1 MTEAIFDTEV
11 IRLGSCAKEM
21 LDENMIVLFGKEVPE
36 LVEDVSFIHSSNCL
50 KAEPKKGDV
59 LAIGET
65 SFEIDD
71 VGKLVYKNLSELG
84 HCTIQF
90 IKDESEEAILPG
102 TILVRTDELP
112 EIDVQTQVKIFKRG

>member
-1 MTEAIFDTEV
+1 MKEAIFDTEV

-21 LDENMIVLFGKEVPE
+21 LEENMIVLFGKEVPE
-36 LVEDVSFIHSSNCL
+36 LVEDVSFIHSSNQL
-50 KAEPKKGDV
+50 TAEPKKGDF

-65 SFEIDD
+65 AFEINE

-90 IKDESEEAILPG
+90 AQEESEVDILPG
-102 TILVRTDELP
+102 TILVRTENLP
-112 EIDVQTQVKIFKRG
+112 KIDIETRVRIFQR